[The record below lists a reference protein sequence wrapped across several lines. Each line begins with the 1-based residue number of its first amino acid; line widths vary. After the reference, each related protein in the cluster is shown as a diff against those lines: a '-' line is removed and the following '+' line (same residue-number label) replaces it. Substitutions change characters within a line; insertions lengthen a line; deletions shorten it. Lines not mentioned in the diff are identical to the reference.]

1 MKVVVIHFDSR
12 ISDHY
17 KISMIE
23 PIPGLLILPK
33 ALTTIAAAD
42 SWKGESME
50 GRQRMNSLG
59 KETVRFTAT
68 TIKVIR

>member
-1 MKVVVIHFDSR
+1 MVIHFDSR
-12 ISDHY
+12 ISDHC

-33 ALTTIAAAD
+33 ALTTIAAAV
-42 SWKGESME
+42 SWNGESME

>member
-1 MKVVVIHFDSR
+1 MKIVVIHFDSR

-17 KISMIE
+17 KILMIE
-23 PIPGLLILPK
+23 PNPGLLILPK
-33 ALTTIAAAD
+33 VLTTIAAAD
-42 SWKGESME
+42 SWKGESMK
-50 GRQRMNSLG
+50 GRQRKNSLG